1 MKTGSTRKAGKRP
14 RKSRRAGA
22 FFARV
27 CASLPAIL
35 AFLLRALW
43 GIFKFL
49 VKLSRKYKF
58 GAAIVL
64 AAVALLIVAHC
75 RKPRGYV
82 KTPEETAYIER
93 LRKKYAVA
101 ERKLGVEAALKIIR
115 SACGFITR
123 ADNAPK
129 GFYDSEEAELLLLG
143 TALVESD
150 LAPRFQQ
157 SRGDAIGLF
166 QIEYG
171 TFRDLWDRSIK
182 YKHPKLYSA
191 IIREFGGSKA
201 SIDFEDLQKN
211 DVLCA
216 IFARMKYAEF
226 PDKIPS
232 DAKGRAAYY
241 KKFFNTQYGASKES
255 VYISKKE
262 KALSSSKNK
271 KLFQNW
277 KLNSKK

>member
-22 FFARV
+22 FFAEV
-27 CASLPAIL
+27 CAALPAIL

-101 ERKLGVEAALKIIR
+101 ERKLGAEAALKIIR

-123 ADNAPK
+123 QR
-129 GFYDSEEAELLLLG
+129 SER
-143 TALVESD
+143 ALR
-150 LAPRFQQ
+150 L
-157 SRGDAIGLF
+157 RGG
-166 QIEYG
+166 
-171 TFRDLWDRSIK
+171 
-182 YKHPKLYSA
+182 
-191 IIREFGGSKA
+191 
-201 SIDFEDLQKN
+201 
-211 DVLCA
+211 
-216 IFARMKYAEF
+216 
-226 PDKIPS
+226 
-232 DAKGRAAYY
+232 
-241 KKFFNTQYGASKES
+241 
-255 VYISKKE
+255 
-262 KALSSSKNK
+262 
-271 KLFQNW
+271 
-277 KLNSKK
+277 

>member
-64 AAVALLIVAHC
+64 AAIALLIVAHC

-101 ERKLGVEAALKIIR
+101 ERKLGIEAALKIIR

-129 GFYDSEEAELLLLG
+129 GLYDSEEAELLLLG

-157 SRGDAIGLF
+157 
-166 QIEYG
+166 
-171 TFRDLWDRSIK
+171 
-182 YKHPKLYSA
+182 
-191 IIREFGGSKA
+191 
-201 SIDFEDLQKN
+201 
-211 DVLCA
+211 
-216 IFARMKYAEF
+216 
-226 PDKIPS
+226 
-232 DAKGRAAYY
+232 
-241 KKFFNTQYGASKES
+241 
-255 VYISKKE
+255 
-262 KALSSSKNK
+262 
-271 KLFQNW
+271 
-277 KLNSKK
+277 

>member
-1 MKTGSTRKAGKRP
+1 MKTGSTAKAGKRRENPP
-14 RKSRRAGA
+14 RPARFS
-22 FFARV
+22 RV
-27 CASLPAIL
+27 CAPLCPAIL

-101 ERKLGVEAALKIIR
+101 ERKLGIEDALKIIR

-129 GFYDSEEAELLLLG
+129 GLYDSEEAELLLLG

-171 TFRDLWDRSIK
+171 TFRDLW
-182 YKHPKLYSA
+182 
-191 IIREFGGSKA
+191 
-201 SIDFEDLQKN
+201 
-211 DVLCA
+211 
-216 IFARMKYAEF
+216 
-226 PDKIPS
+226 
-232 DAKGRAAYY
+232 
-241 KKFFNTQYGASKES
+241 
-255 VYISKKE
+255 
-262 KALSSSKNK
+262 
-271 KLFQNW
+271 
-277 KLNSKK
+277 

>member
-101 ERKLGVEAALKIIR
+101 ERKLGIEAALKIIR

-129 GFYDSEEAELLLLG
+129 GLYDSEEAELLLLG

-262 KALSSSKNK
+262 KALFLK
-271 KLFQNW
+271 K
-277 KLNSKK
+277 